1 MVAGSG
7 PLGNHS
13 PRSGQWSVLR
23 GRRQVHQ
30 ARRVEQL
37 HEPLV
42 GGPRLRRREVQVLVE
57 HGGQAPLLQLPQAS
71 DDAASPVLASLAV
84 DEDRLVS
91 HVKDN
96 FERLSDRF
104 FGDVD
109 EWFLRRHGIQ
119 HCRTTLWII
128 RFSKLHTLFMKS

>member
-1 MVAGSG
+1 
-7 PLGNHS
+7 
-13 PRSGQWSVLR
+13 
-23 GRRQVHQ
+23 VHQ

-71 DDAASPVLASLAV
+71 DDAASPVLKEKHSSGEVLSWKENAGLDHLERERLYLASLAV

-91 HVKDN
+91 HV
-96 FERLSDRF
+96 
-104 FGDVD
+104 
-109 EWFLRRHGIQ
+109 
-119 HCRTTLWII
+119 
-128 RFSKLHTLFMKS
+128 